1 MKILVVCFVLALAA
15 GKSFRT
21 HSWEALVQID
31 NTPYGKRLLDTIE
44 LQMQSKAS
52 VDRIL
57 ELLKELKDELN
68 AEQAR
73 DDAVHEEQELECSI
87 EIGGYNA
94 EIDRLQGEIA
104 AAQAYL
110 GELRPKLDTV
120 NAHLVKKVNEI
131 NALSVRLA
139 DYEAAHKQDEEDYQR
154 RIEDHQEAAVALA
167 EVLANIRSLVG
178 SEAGA
183 GKHETSVA
191 IDAENKAY
199 GSLIQLAADQETVA
213 KLVANLEQIQANL
226 ESSIVNE
233 NAAHDQAVA
242 DFKDLKS
249 RYLQTLSD
257 LEAAKDELVKSKKY
271 LEGEI
276 SVTEEE
282 LARDQDALKNNQNL
296 KATKEQQCEQWRQ
309 TYFANTKKRNEEIS
323 VIDQLVDLL
332 KKQLGGMSDYLTKR
346 VQN

>member
-21 HSWEALVQID
+21 HSWETLVQID
-31 NTPYGKRLLDTIE
+31 NTPYGKRLLDTIQ

-57 ELLKELKDELN
+57 GLLEELKNDLN
-68 AEQAR
+68 AQQAS
-73 DDAVHEEQELECSI
+73 DNKVHEEQEQECAF

-94 EIDRLQGEIA
+94 EIARLEGEIA
-104 AAQAYL
+104 AANAYL
-110 GELRPKLDTV
+110 GELRPQLATV
-120 NAHLVKKVNEI
+120 NSHLSKKLEEI
-131 NALSVRLA
+131 SLLTVRLA
-139 DYEAAHKQDEEDYQR
+139 NYEEAHRLDEEDYKR
-154 RIEDHQEAAVALA
+154 RVEDHQQALVAMA
-167 EVLANIRSLVG
+167 QVLENVRSLVG
-178 SEAGA
+178 SEAGE

-213 KLVANLEQIQANL
+213 KLLRNLEEIQANL

-233 NAAHDQAVA
+233 DAAHVQAVA
-242 DFKDLKS
+242 DFNELKG

-257 LEAAKDELVKSKKY
+257 LESAKNELVRNKEY

-276 SVTEEE
+276 KVTEEE
-282 LARDQDALKNNQNL
+282 LARDEAALKSNQQS
-296 KATKEQQCEQWRQ
+296 KAAKEEQCEQWRQ
-309 TYFANTKKRNEEIS
+309 TYFKNSKKRSEELS
-323 VIDQLVDLL
+323 VVDQLVDLL
-332 KKQLGGMSDYLTKR
+332 KKQLSGMSDYLTKR
-346 VQN
+346 VQD